1 MKHGIKT
8 FATYFISG
16 LITILPLVITF
27 ALLGWIYGKLVS
39 IFGKDSALGRVLTSI
54 AEMFNLPPAIALAL
68 SYALIILVIALLGSY
83 VHRRTADKVSGW
95 IKGTMNRFPV
105 INSIY
110 NSVEQ
115 VVGIFG
121 KSPGKDKDDPARSS
135 KIVLVRF
142 ANTLVFGMLPASE
155 PIYLGGVPYFMVY
168 FPSTPVP
175 MSGFNYLIPADS
187 VFLTNCSFDDLT
199 KVLVSLGALAPQVL
213 GENVELRPALQGV
226 EEAALESVVENN
238 FQPDN

>member
-1 MKHGIKT
+1 MHFKGEIMKNGIKT

-16 LITILPLVITF
+16 LITVLPLVITF
-27 ALLGWIYGKLVS
+27 ALLGWIYGKLVG
-39 IFGKDSALGRVLTSI
+39 IFGKDSAIGKVLSQF
-54 AEMFNLPPAIALAL
+54 AAMLNLSETLTLTL
-68 SYALIILVIALLGSY
+68 SYLLIILAIAFLGAY
-83 VHRRTADKVSGW
+83 VHRRTANRVSGW
-95 IKGTMNRFPV
+95 LKNTMNRFPV

-121 KSPGKDKDDPARSS
+121 KTPGKDDKDPARSS

-142 ANTLVFGMLPASE
+142 ANTLVFGMLPSSDAVL
-155 PIYLGGVPYFMVY
+155 IAGTPYYMVY

-175 MSGFNYLIPADS
+175 MSGFNYLIPAGD
-187 VFLTNCSFDDLT
+187 VFLTDCSFDDLT

-213 GENVELRPALQGV
+213 GANVELNSLLPKQTA
-226 EEAALESVVENN
+226 
-238 FQPDN
+238 